1 MGRGRGGGRGTP
13 SSGGRGS
20 TAQNVNITDL
30 ICEGPIKG
38 LVDGVGSLYL
48 DDVSV
53 EDAKFSDF
61 RPESVLNGTITF
73 SGSAVGTVSS
83 NVDMSSLEFDENSSR
98 TLELLYKQT
107 TATLVSQSQVLAK
120 RVLVLDAV
128 SGTPFDASFASGSQL
143 SGAAQALV
151 VLSHPEAGTHAGTLT
166 VTDSN
171 TVNFSTVYGTFPS
184 TGTYTISVYYFI
196 PITGINTANNQITLS
211 TTPASASYR
220 FNVGGQ
226 QQLDDDGRVTA
237 SSSGIVRKIN
247 KLNIDFRRGNL
258 EQPTT
263 SSVGGVGSSIGIVGN
278 TGNISGPQELKIIS
292 QTLSNSLGIP
302 LFDKRGLPNSDGSAT
317 FPGSPDYS
325 VMSDAATVLPS
336 AAFGLNTSAKV
347 AEVDEIGWTIR
358 YTALQTINVNKGDKE
373 TAYVYYVMQIRFQQ
387 NGAYGA
393 YKALFP
399 GSGRYVVHSGNT
411 NAPISFDHQVN
422 LDGYRNII
430 GPFEDFQVRIVRVTR
445 HIGLPV
451 RSSGTREGATN
462 KKKWQLAA
470 KGGIESLRA
479 VIKDNLSYPYSSLAS
494 ISFSSRQFDGVPKTS
509 YLLQG
514 KLVKVPNT
522 YTPREYSDT
531 GIAKYTGFWN
541 GDFHTSLAYTDNP
554 AWVFY
559 DIVTNNRYGAGKWI
573 KDLDID
579 KYALYRIA
587 RYCDE
592 LVDDGSEYDSTKPL
606 AVGQFYRIKSA
617 GNTTWTSLGAAN
629 SNVNTIFQATGTTIT
644 GTGVACRVEPRF
656 RANVFLTK
664 ATDVYKVLKDF
675 STIFLGILYWQDS
688 KITPV
693 QDAPQD
699 PVYNFTKG
707 NVIDGTFSYES
718 TGSRTRSNQVV
729 VTWNDPTINYE
740 PVPLI
745 VEDRESIARTGRI
758 IRESAVA
765 FGATSES
772 QAIRYGRWKLW
783 TAQNQTELVSFKTSL
798 AAHFIKPGDVIN
810 VQDAD
815 RFGIAYSGRTSSA
828 TSTTLTFD
836 RNVSFNSGSTYELST
851 LVTAPAA
858 LNASEGSITIN
869 SVTYARGEKI
879 DQGFVY
885 NGSAYV
891 LVNLDTEKRASNAFT
906 DSSGTELI
914 PTIWKPYS
922 YVETHEIT
930 NPGNTTNVVT
940 LANSATFDTTPSKNN
955 IWTLKETLGGLNVA
969 ASEKMYKVLGIT
981 EDSPN
986 TFSVSAVAY
995 FDEKFTA
1002 IEEDYIL
1009 GTLPDSIYIENEPA
1023 TLPRPVN
1030 PRIVLATDAQRP
1042 GEELLFEWDEP
1053 ESDADSIVQYE
1064 VLHTI
1069 EGIEN
1074 PIRTNSR
1081 QVVFNNVPNGSAT
1094 FKVRSVSRLGN
1105 LSSYTA
1111 IDYGVYDPYGEN
1123 VPRMAG
1129 GIPKGIISTA
1139 QGVIDSNN
1147 FKFQATNTSVASVSN
1162 PFITYTITGTKNVSN
1177 ISTDEEYYLYLDTA
1191 TPSLKLLE
1199 YDSTALADLQ
1209 FYRDVGT
1216 GNAAISTAWTSIG
1229 SVTIAANSNEVTG
1242 SGFNS
1247 NVQLRDVLN
1256 LSNSTS
1262 PSGGDGATVIS
1273 IISDTKLLID
1283 RTFNTAK
1290 SSITAYRSAFRP
1302 DYANDSIFAEITKT
1316 GSTISTNNFITL
1328 RTASDDTEGTTET
1341 LDDGT
1346 IAVRDGGIS
1355 VDKIAANSINADK
1368 IAANSITTEQL
1379 AANSITANQIA
1390 ANTITTQQLGANII
1404 TANQI
1409 AANSIVSTL
1418 IDATK
1423 VTASDIQTATLSALT
1438 ANMGDVTAGT
1448 LKGGTIPDAN
1458 ASPSGSETGAFM
1470 DLTAGKMVFGNASK
1484 HVLFDGSNLVLS
1496 GVTIDANS
1504 IVNTT
1509 ATPEIV
1515 IKEDGTTEAT
1525 TIASFNFTSGLN
1537 VAVSGTEATLS
1548 LDTPTDNNFTTGLL
1562 NKLNGIDTN
1571 ANNFSL
1577 PTASSST
1584 LGGIK
1589 IGSRLTID
1597 GGGILSANLQSDNN
1611 FTTALLSKLNGI
1623 EASATGDQ
1631 TAAEIRS
1638 LVDAASDS
1646 NVFTDADHTKL
1657 NNIETGA
1664 TGDQTAAE
1672 IRTLVES
1679 ASDSNVF
1686 TDADHT
1692 KLNSVESGATADQTA
1707 AEIRTLVEN
1716 ASDSNVFTDADH
1728 TKLDSVASNA
1738 NNFVLPN
1745 NNVTNATVD
1754 GNTLTLSKNNAGTVT
1769 FTNTDTTFSAGSGLN
1784 LSGTTFS
1791 VDSTVVRTTGTQSI
1805 AGNKTFTGDITFS
1818 GTTTTINTTNLVIE
1832 DNKIVVNSS
1841 QSGTPAPSV
1850 TAGIEV
1856 ERGSSSNKSFVYAE
1870 SGVGESGNTTSGW
1883 TFGSER
1889 VQAGTFFGTFV
1900 GDVTGT
1906 PSSLT
1911 GLTTD
1916 NLAEGTNNLYFTNA
1930 RARAAISGS
1939 TGISY
1944 NSSTGAIT
1952 NTAPDQ
1958 TVSLTGA
1965 GATTVSGT
1973 YPNFTIS
1980 STDNNTIPAN
1990 ATITI
1995 NAGTDLITG
2004 GDFTTNQSSAET
2016 ITINHADIA
2025 RTNNTSSASPGY
2037 GGTFTVIDSIT
2048 TSDRGH
2054 VTAVNTKTVTIPAS
2068 DNTDTNTVTS
2078 VREDSGT
2085 FRTGQITLKSGT
2097 NVTISEQAAGTFL
2110 FAATDTN
2117 TTNFNIQANGAA
2129 STNISA
2135 GETINFIGSNDTT
2148 VSRSGNSITIS
2159 SSNTDTNNFVNSASF
2174 NTSNGILTL
2183 GRSGLGDVTVDLDG
2197 RFVTSSG
2204 NTVIG
2209 TDSDINT
2216 SGATVIDE
2224 LNMTDGVITSHSTRT
2239 MTLADLGYTGAT
2251 NANNITNNNQLTN
2264 GAGYITNSGGTEA
2277 ATASTVAKRTS
2288 SADIK
2293 ARLFRSNFAS
2303 NNFISG
2309 AIAFRMNNGDNDFIR
2324 FCNDASA
2331 IRTFLSAG
2339 TVTSVSGGT
2348 GLSGTV
2354 TSSGSINLANTS
2366 VTAGSYTNANIT
2378 VDAQGR
2384 LTAASSGSAG
2394 GVTSISAGT
2403 GLAGTATTGAVTLS
2417 VDLSEFDSMNAQTM
2431 TTSDEFIVLDNSVEK
2446 KITASDVINDLQ
2458 LVTIGDSSITQ
2469 TGTLI
2474 ADIVQANLIQT
2485 DMLEA
2490 NSITANKIQVATES
2504 GAGIY
2509 MELVSGKGV
2518 ISIKDTSG
2526 TTRVKIGYLGT

>member
-1 MGRGRGGGRGTP
+1 M
-13 SSGGRGS
+13 
-20 TAQNVNITDL
+20 
-30 ICEGPIKG
+30 
-38 LVDGVGSLYL
+38 
-48 DDVSV
+48 
-53 EDAKFSDF
+53 
-61 RPESVLNGTITF
+61 
-73 SGSAVGTVSS
+73 
-83 NVDMSSLEFDENSSR
+83 
-98 TLELLYKQT
+98 YK
-107 TATLVSQSQVLAK
+107 
-120 RVLVLDAV
+120 
-128 SGTPFDASFASGSQL
+128 
-143 SGAAQALV
+143 
-151 VLSHPEAGTHAGTLT
+151 
-166 VTDSN
+166 
-171 TVNFSTVYGTFPS
+171 
-184 TGTYTISVYYFI
+184 
-196 PITGINTANNQITLS
+196 
-211 TTPASASYR
+211 
-220 FNVGGQ
+220 
-226 QQLDDDGRVTA
+226 
-237 SSSGIVRKIN
+237 
-247 KLNIDFRRGNL
+247 
-258 EQPTT
+258 
-263 SSVGGVGSSIGIVGN
+263 
-278 TGNISGPQELKIIS
+278 
-292 QTLSNSLGIP
+292 
-302 LFDKRGLPNSDGSAT
+302 
-317 FPGSPDYS
+317 
-325 VMSDAATVLPS
+325 
-336 AAFGLNTSAKV
+336 
-347 AEVDEIGWTIR
+347 
-358 YTALQTINVNKGDKE
+358 
-373 TAYVYYVMQIRFQQ
+373 
-387 NGAYGA
+387 
-393 YKALFP
+393 
-399 GSGRYVVHSGNT
+399 
-411 NAPISFDHQVN
+411 
-422 LDGYRNII
+422 
-430 GPFEDFQVRIVRVTR
+430 
-445 HIGLPV
+445 
-451 RSSGTREGATN
+451 
-462 KKKWQLAA
+462 
-470 KGGIESLRA
+470 
-479 VIKDNLSYPYSSLAS
+479 
-494 ISFSSRQFDGVPKTS
+494 RQ
-509 YLLQG
+509 
-514 KLVKVPNT
+514 
-522 YTPREYSDT
+522 
-531 GIAKYTGFWN
+531 
-541 GDFHTSLAYTDNP
+541 
-554 AWVFY
+554 
-559 DIVTNNRYGAGKWI
+559 
-573 KDLDID
+573 
-579 KYALYRIA
+579 
-587 RYCDE
+587 
-592 LVDDGSEYDSTKPL
+592 
-606 AVGQFYRIKSA
+606 
-617 GNTTWTSLGAAN
+617 
-629 SNVNTIFQATGTTIT
+629 
-644 GTGVACRVEPRF
+644 
-656 RANVFLTK
+656 
-664 ATDVYKVLKDF
+664 
-675 STIFLGILYWQDS
+675 
-688 KITPV
+688 
-693 QDAPQD
+693 
-699 PVYNFTKG
+699 
-707 NVIDGTFSYES
+707 
-718 TGSRTRSNQVV
+718 
-729 VTWNDPTINYE
+729 
-740 PVPLI
+740 
-745 VEDRESIARTGRI
+745 
-758 IRESAVA
+758 
-765 FGATSES
+765 
-772 QAIRYGRWKLW
+772 
-783 TAQNQTELVSFKTSL
+783 
-798 AAHFIKPGDVIN
+798 
-810 VQDAD
+810 
-815 RFGIAYSGRTSSA
+815 
-828 TSTTLTFD
+828 
-836 RNVSFNSGSTYELST
+836 
-851 LVTAPAA
+851 
-858 LNASEGSITIN
+858 
-869 SVTYARGEKI
+869 
-879 DQGFVY
+879 
-885 NGSAYV
+885 V

-906 DSSGTELI
+906 DSSGTKLI
-914 PTIWKPYS
+914 PTVWKPYS
-922 YVETHEIT
+922 YVETHQIT
-930 NPGNTTNVVT
+930 NPASTTNVVT

-955 IWTLKETLGGLNVA
+955 IWTLKETAGGLNVA
-969 ASEKMYKVLGIT
+969 SSQKMYKVLSIT
-981 EDSPN
+981 EDNPN

-1002 IEEDYIL
+1002 IEEDYAL
-1009 GTLPDSIYIENEPA
+1009 GTLPDSIYIENEPT
-1023 TLPRPVN
+1023 TLPRPIN
-1030 PRIVLATDAQRP
+1030 PRIVLATDAQKP

-1064 VLHTI
+1064 VFHTI
-1069 EGIEN
+1069 EGIDN
-1074 PIRTNSR
+1074 PIKTNSR
-1081 QVVFNNVPNGSAT
+1081 QVVFNNVPNGSVT
-1094 FKVRSVSRLGN
+1094 FKVRAVSRLGN

-1147 FKFQATNTSVASVSN
+1147 FKFQATNTSVASITN
-1162 PFITYTITGTKNVSN
+1162 PFVTYTITGTKN
-1177 ISTDEEYYLYLDTA
+1177 ISTVSTGREYYLYLDVA

-1199 YDSTALADLQ
+1199 YDSIALADLQ

-1346 IAVRDGGIS
+1346 IAVKDGGIS
-1355 VDKIAANSINADK
+1355 VDKIAANSITADKIAANSINADK
-1368 IAANSITTEQL
+1368 IAANSIT
-1379 AANSITANQIA
+1379 ADMITANSVVSS
-1390 ANTITTQQLGANII
+1390 LI
-1404 TANQI
+1404 TASNIQASHI
-1409 AANSIVSTL
+1409 KSNSIVSTL
-1418 IDATK
+1418 ISATT
-1423 VTASDIQTATLSALT
+1423 VNAVDITTSTLSALT
-1438 ANMGDVTAGT
+1438 ANMGDITAGT

-1562 NKLNGIDTN
+1562 NKLNGIATN

-1611 FTTALLSKLNGI
+1611 FTTALLNKLNGI

-1638 LVDAASDS
+1638 LVNAASDS

-1672 IRTLVES
+1672 IRTLVE
-1679 ASDSNVF
+1679 AATDSNVF

-1692 KLNSVESGATADQTA
+1692 KLN
-1707 AEIRTLVEN
+1707 
-1716 ASDSNVFTDADH
+1716 
-1728 TKLDSVASNA
+1728 SVASNA

-1745 NNVTNATVD
+1745 NNVTNASVS
-1754 GNTLTLSKNNAGTVT
+1754 GNTLTLTRQGNTNVT
-1769 FTNTDTTFSAGSGLN
+1769 FTDTNTTFSAGSGLN

-1841 QSGTPAPSV
+1841 QSGTPASSV

-1906 PSSLT
+1906 PSSLA

-1916 NLAEGTNNLYFTNA
+1916 NLTEGTNNLYFTNA

-1952 NTAPDQ
+1952 NSAP
-1958 TVSLTGA
+1958 A
-1965 GATTVSGT
+1965 
-1973 YPNFTIS
+1973 N
-1980 STDNNTIPAN
+1980 N
-1990 ATITI
+1990 ATITL

-2004 GDFTTNQSSAET
+2004 GDFTTNQSSNET
-2016 ITINHADIA
+2016 ITINHANIG

-2037 GGTFTVIDSIT
+2037 GETFTVIDSIT
-2048 TSDRGH
+2048 TSARGH

-2068 DNTDTNTVTS
+2068 DNTDTNTVTQI
-2078 VREDSGT
+2078 REDSGT
-2085 FRTGQITLKSGT
+2085 FRTGQITLQSGT

-2159 SSNTDTNNFVNSASF
+2159 SSSTNNFVNSASF

-2216 SGATVIDE
+2216 SGATVIDQ
-2224 LNMTDGVITSHSTRT
+2224 LNMTDGVIQSHSTRT

-2264 GAGYITNSGGTEA
+2264 GAGYITNSGGTTA

-2288 SADIK
+2288 AADIK
-2293 ARLFRSNFAS
+2293 ARLFRSNYA
-2303 NNFISG
+2303 NQNTISG
-2309 AIAFRMNNGDNDFIR
+2309 AIAFRVNNSSDDYIR
-2324 FCNDASA
+2324 FCSDAAA

-2354 TSSGSINLANTS
+2354 TTSGSINLANTS

-2394 GVTSISAGT
+2394 GVTSISAST
-2403 GLAGTATTGAVTLS
+2403 GLDVSSTTGAVTVSL
-2417 VDLSEFDSMNAQTM
+2417 DLSELTSTSTF
-2431 TTSDEFIVLDNSVEK
+2431 TTSDEFIVLDNNAER
-2446 KITASDVINDLQ
+2446 KITASEVINDLNIMTGN
-2458 LVTIGDSSITQ
+2458 V
-2469 TGTLI
+2469 TGTLL
-2474 ADIVQANLIQT
+2474 ADVIVADKIET
-2485 DMLEA
+2485 DMLKA
-2490 NSITANKIQVATES
+2490 NTITTDKLSANIITATQLNISNNSS
-2504 GAGIY
+2504 GSAGIFFDFN
-2509 MELVSGKGV
+2509 SGQSR
-2518 ISIKDTSG
+2518 IDIRDSSAL
-2526 TTRVKIGYLGT
+2526 RVRIGYLA